1 MNDNLGNLQ
10 ARWRRETELIIGW
23 CEMAFALV
31 LLVLYSAGM
40 KTSEAGLETS
50 VTSLGVYLFAA
61 LCAGRLL
68 YARFGQPGPV
78 FGWVSA
84 LTDIVALTV
93 IIYFFS
99 VQYGASAASLDAP
112 TFLFYFVLIVIHGMR
127 FNLHMVLATGFLAA
141 ACWVVMLGVLMG
153 RGADIT
159 HSYATYFSSDAIL
172 VGAEVEK
179 IFALLAFTLLLGF
192 GVKRAAS
199 LLEQAAETKLAR
211 VKLAET
217 EKATELRSRLLANM
231 SHELRT
237 PMNGLLGMTQMLG
250 TTELCDD
257 QTEYVQTIE
266 RSGEALLVVLN
277 DMLDF
282 SNLEMGK
289 LALDPSEFDVRL
301 ACRDVISLMRMAAEE
316 KSLHLRFEVDPE
328 VPVWVMAD
336 TVRLR
341 QILVKL
347 IGNAIKFTEAG
358 HITLR
363 LSIASGGNSVDGASA
378 LRFAVED
385 TGIGIAPETLERVF
399 ADVSGRDN
407 AAMEQI
413 GEAGLGLS
421 IIRGLIELMDG
432 TMSVRSEQ
440 GAGTTFAF
448 DVTVPH
454 GGKQLR
460 RSGPM
465 SEGTARPE
473 ILLVGAP
480 SDFLPTQVQILTDI
494 GCALVYADT
503 IEIAARRMIEA
514 GQAGTPFAMA
524 LLSRGQRP
532 ETMGKFLAHLRKR
545 SVFDATYFVILAEA
559 NAESAL
565 RTRFNGV
572 TACTV
577 LDGQDTSVTFDSAIL
592 SALAG
597 AQAQRLRGKMQSI
610 AHAEPAQSGP
620 APEAAAKREAG

>member
-1 MNDNLGNLQ
+1 MKDNLGNLQ

-40 KTSEAGLETS
+40 KTTEAGLQTS
-50 VTSLGVYLFAA
+50 VTSLGVYLFAG

-68 YARFGQPGPV
+68 YARFGRPGLV

-84 LTDIVALTV
+84 LTDIAALTV

-112 TFLFYFVLIVIHGMR
+112 TFLFYFVLIAIHGMR
-127 FNLHMVLATGFLAA
+127 FNPRIVLATGFLAA
-141 ACWVVMLGVLMG
+141 ACWVVMLGVLME

-199 LLEQAAETKLAR
+199 LLEQAAEARLAR

-217 EKATELRSRLLANM
+217 EKATALKSRFLANM

-237 PMNGLLGMTQMLG
+237 PMNGLLGMIQMLG

-257 QTEYVQTIE
+257 QTDYVQTIE

-282 SNLEMGK
+282 SSLEMGK
-289 LALDPSEFDVRL
+289 LELDPSEFDIRL
-301 ACRDVISLMRMAAEE
+301 ACRDVVSLMRPAAEE

-328 VPVWVMAD
+328 VPVWVVAD

-347 IGNAIKFTEAG
+347 VGNAIKFTETG
-358 HITLR
+358 HVTLR
-363 LSIASGGNSVDGASA
+363 LSIASGGNTIDGVSA

-385 TGIGIAPETLERVF
+385 TGIGLAPETLERIF

-407 AAMEQI
+407 AAMERI

-421 IIRGLIELMDG
+421 ITRGLIKLMNG
-432 TMSVRSEQ
+432 TMSVKSEE
-440 GAGTTFAF
+440 GAGTVFSL

-454 GGKQLR
+454 GERQLR
-460 RSGPM
+460 RSAPINAGA
-465 SEGTARPE
+465 TRPE
-473 ILLVGAP
+473 LLMVGQET
-480 SDFLPTQVQILTDI
+480 DFLPSQLDTLTEI
-494 GCALVYADT
+494 GCALVFAT
-503 IEIAARRMIEA
+503 NIQSAARQMIEA
-514 GQAGTPFAMA
+514 EQAGRPFAIVA
-524 LLSRGQRP
+524 LSQSMTQ
-532 ETMGKFLAHLRKR
+532 EATGKLIGHIRKR
-545 SVFDATYFVILAEA
+545 AVFDATHFVVFARAGAETH
-559 NAESAL
+559 L
-565 RTRFNGV
+565 RTRFSGV
-572 TACTV
+572 TGCTV
-577 LDGQDTSVTFDSAIL
+577 LEGQETGAPFDSAIL

-597 AQAQRLRGKMQSI
+597 VQAQRLRGKMQDI
-610 AHAEPAQSGP
+610 ARACPMPTAGP
-620 APEAAAKREAG
+620 ANIAKRDIG